1 MNTENNPADQQSAE
15 HEPAKTADKQADNQT
30 DNQADKHA
38 DKQAD
43 KQAAGDKPAVDV
55 DAFFADRSDASGGTS
70 AEGFRCGYIAIV
82 GRPNVGKSTLMNV
95 LIGAKVS
102 ITSRKAQ
109 TTRHRI
115 TGIQTIED
123 AQFIYVDTPGFQT
136 RHANALN
143 KTLNKT
149 VSNTLTASDVV
160 LFLVEAGTFG
170 PADQQ
175 VLDLLPKNVPVIL
188 VINKSDRMKDKATL
202 MPFAQKVASLRDFTA
217 IVPVSA
223 KMRFQ
228 VDALERE
235 IRKHLPENPP
245 VFGPDDITDRSE
257 KFLAAE
263 IVREKVFR
271 LLGDELPYTSTVII
285 EQFIQ
290 EGNLRRIF
298 AAILVERDTHKSM
311 IIGNKGARLKE
322 ISTQSRLDM
331 EKLFDGPVYLEI
343 WVKVK
348 SGWADNEAGLRAY
361 GYE

>member
-1 MNTENNPADQQSAE
+1 M
-15 HEPAKTADKQADNQT
+15 T
-30 DNQADKHA
+30 DTTLDLSQ
-38 DKQAD
+38 
-43 KQAAGDKPAVDV
+43 
-55 DAFFADRSDASGGTS
+55 
-70 AEGFRCGYIAIV
+70 FRCGYIAII
-82 GRPNVGKSTLMNV
+82 GRPNVGKSTLMNE

-115 TGIQTIED
+115 TGIQTLPD

-136 RHANALN
+136 RHNNALN

-149 VSNTLTASDVV
+149 VANTLLASDAI

-170 PADQQ
+170 EADQQ
-175 VLDLLPKNVPVIL
+175 VIDLIPDSVPCIL
-188 VINKSDRMKDKATL
+188 VINKADRVKDKAKL
-202 MPFAQKVASLRDFTA
+202 MPFAQQVAALHKFA
-217 IVPVSA
+217 AVVPVSA
-223 KMRFQ
+223 KLRFQ
-228 VDALERE
+228 LENLQTE
-235 IRKHLPENPP
+235 VKNLLPLNAPI
-245 VFGPDDITDRSE
+245 FGPDDITDRSE

-271 LLGDELPYTSTVII
+271 FVGDELPYTSTVLV
-285 EQFIQ
+285 EKFEQ

-298 AAILVERDTHKSM
+298 IAILVDRDMHKSM
-311 IIGNKGARLKE
+311 VIGNKGARLKD
-322 ISTQSRLDM
+322 ISSQARLDM
-331 EKLFDGPVYLEI
+331 EKLFGGPVYLEI

>member
-1 MNTENNPADQQSAE
+1 M
-15 HEPAKTADKQADNQT
+15 TATKMPDN
-30 DNQADKHA
+30 
-38 DKQAD
+38 
-43 KQAAGDKPAVDV
+43 
-55 DAFFADRSDASGGTS
+55 
-70 AEGFRCGYIAIV
+70 FRCGYIAIV

-115 TGIQTIED
+115 TGIQTVPD

-136 RHANALN
+136 RHSNALN

-149 VSNTLTASDVV
+149 VTNTLISSDVILYV
-160 LFLVEAGTFG
+160 IEAGTFG

-175 VLDLLPKNVPVIL
+175 VMDLLPKEVPCIL
-188 VINKSDRMKDKATL
+188 VINKSDRVKDKAVL
-202 MPFAQKVASLRDFTA
+202 LPFAQKIGAMRDFSA

-223 KMRFQ
+223 KLHFQLEGLQNEIKRF
-228 VDALERE
+228 
-235 IRKHLPENPP
+235 LPENQPI
-245 VFGPDDITDRSE
+245 FGPDDITDRSE
-257 KFLAAE
+257 KFLASE
-263 IVREKVFR
+263 IVREKLFR
-271 LLGDELPYTSTVII
+271 FVGDELPYTSTVLI
-285 EQFIQ
+285 EKFEQ
-290 EGNLRRIF
+290 EGDLRRVF

-322 ISTQSRLDM
+322 VSTQARLDM
-331 EKLFDGPVYLEI
+331 EKLFGGPVYLEI

>member
-1 MNTENNPADQQSAE
+1 M
-15 HEPAKTADKQADNQT
+15 TAIKMPDN
-30 DNQADKHA
+30 
-38 DKQAD
+38 
-43 KQAAGDKPAVDV
+43 
-55 DAFFADRSDASGGTS
+55 
-70 AEGFRCGYIAIV
+70 FRCGYIAIV

-115 TGIQTIED
+115 TGIQTVPD

-136 RHANALN
+136 RHSNALN

-149 VSNTLTASDVV
+149 VTNTLISSDVILYV
-160 LFLVEAGTFG
+160 IEAGTFG

-175 VLDLLPKNVPVIL
+175 VMDLLPKEVPCIL
-188 VINKSDRMKDKATL
+188 VINKSDRVKDKAVL
-202 MPFAQKVASLRDFTA
+202 LPFAQKIAAMRDFAA

-223 KMRFQ
+223 KLHFQLEGLQNEIKRF
-228 VDALERE
+228 
-235 IRKHLPENPP
+235 LPENQPI
-245 VFGPDDITDRSE
+245 FGPDDITDRSE
-257 KFLAAE
+257 KFLASE
-263 IVREKVFR
+263 IVREKLFR
-271 LLGDELPYTSTVII
+271 FVGDELPYTSTVLI
-285 EQFIQ
+285 EKFEQ
-290 EGNLRRIF
+290 EGDLRRVF

-322 ISTQSRLDM
+322 VSTQARLDM
-331 EKLFDGPVYLEI
+331 EKLFGGPVYLEI
-343 WVKVK
+343 WIKVK

>member
-1 MNTENNPADQQSAE
+1 MNTTPSTTGE
-15 HEPAKTADKQADNQT
+15 H
-30 DNQADKHA
+30 
-38 DKQAD
+38 
-43 KQAAGDKPAVDV
+43 AVP
-55 DAFFADRSDASGGTS
+55 
-70 AEGFRCGYIAIV
+70 EHFRCGYVAIV
-82 GRPNVGKSTLMNV
+82 GRPNVGKSTLMNE

-115 TGIQTIED
+115 TGIQTLDD

-149 VSNTLTASDVV
+149 VTNTVISADVV
-160 LFLVEAGTFG
+160 LYLIEAGTFG

-175 VLDLLPKNVPVIL
+175 VIDLLPTEVPVVL
-188 VINKSDRMKDKATL
+188 VINKADRVKDKAAL
-202 MPFAQKVASLRDFTA
+202 MPFAQQIAAKFNFAA

-223 KMRFQ
+223 KLRFQ
-228 VDALERE
+228 LDALQGE
-235 IRKHLPENPP
+235 IKRHLPENAPM
-245 VFGPDDITDRSE
+245 FGPDDITDRSE

-271 LLGDELPYTSTVII
+271 LVGDELPYTSTVMI
-285 EQFIQ
+285 EQFEQ
-290 EGNLRRIF
+290 EGNLRRVF
-298 AAILVERDTHKSM
+298 AAILVERDTHKAM

-322 ISTQSRLDM
+322 MSTQARLDM
-331 EKLFDGPVYLEI
+331 EKLFGGPVYLEI

>member
-1 MNTENNPADQQSAE
+1 MTEI
-15 HEPAKTADKQADNQT
+15 TAPT
-30 DNQADKHA
+30 
-38 DKQAD
+38 
-43 KQAAGDKPAVDV
+43 
-55 DAFFADRSDASGGTS
+55 DASN
-70 AEGFRCGYIAIV
+70 EYRCGYIAIV
-82 GRPNVGKSTLMNV
+82 GRPNVGKSTLMNT

-115 TGIQTIED
+115 TGIQTYDD

-149 VSNTLTASDVV
+149 VTNTLISSDLI
-160 LFLVEAGTFG
+160 LFVIEAGTFG

-175 VLDLLPKNVPVIL
+175 VMDLLPTEVPVIL
-188 VINKSDRMKDKATL
+188 VINKADRVKDKAAL
-202 MPFAQKVASLRDFTA
+202 MPFAQQVASKFNFAA

-223 KMRFQ
+223 KLRFQ
-228 VDALERE
+228 LDGLEKELKRL
-235 IRKHLPENPP
+235 LPENQAI
-245 VFGPDDITDRSE
+245 FGPDDITDRSE
-257 KFLAAE
+257 KFMASE
-263 IVREKVFR
+263 IVREKLFR
-271 LLGDELPYTSTVII
+271 FVGDELPYTSTVLI
-285 EQFIQ
+285 EKFEQ
-290 EGNLRRIF
+290 EGDLRRVF

-322 ISTQSRLDM
+322 VSTQARLDM
-331 EKLFDGPVYLEI
+331 EKLFGGPVYLEI

>member
-1 MNTENNPADQQSAE
+1 MNTATPQD
-15 HEPAKTADKQADNQT
+15 P
-30 DNQADKHA
+30 
-38 DKQAD
+38 
-43 KQAAGDKPAVDV
+43 
-55 DAFFADRSDASGGTS
+55 
-70 AEGFRCGYIAIV
+70 FRCGYIAIV
-82 GRPNVGKSTLMNV
+82 GRPNVGKSTLMNQ

-115 TGIQTIED
+115 TGIQTLDD

-136 RHANALN
+136 RHSNALN

-149 VSNTLTASDVV
+149 VTNTLISADVI

-175 VLDLLPKNVPVIL
+175 VVDLLPTNVPVLL
-188 VINKSDRMKDKATL
+188 VINKSDRVKDKAAL
-202 MPFAQKVASLRDFTA
+202 MPFAQEVSSKHNFAA

-223 KMRFQ
+223 KLRFQ
-228 VDALERE
+228 LDALQGE
-235 IRKHLPENPP
+235 IKRFLPENEA

-271 LLGDELPYTSTVII
+271 LLGDELPYTSTVLI
-285 EQFIQ
+285 EQFEQ

-331 EKLFDGPVYLEI
+331 EKLFGGPIYLEI